1 MITSVCER
9 VRARQVAFSRVW
21 SRLVAQF
28 FFFCSGT
35 FGRVLPSFFV
45 ICRTKTVFSGMAG
58 NGRLRHWLGSRL
70 LRMVPAPGAG
80 CASCH
85 DIRFKLVCNC
95 GRAAA
100 AFVYVPHNCTSI
112 LRSLRFHGISGCIP
126 DYCVSRKAKSLK
138 QLRPG
143 LIEQSRTERGQR
155 VRDLTRPAHASLFE
169 RLPNNLF
176 AGRFDSAAADGV
188 TRLPEYVV
196 RTLCFSHSL
205 LIVYP
210 LSSSQIIG
218 THPFLCDWPAGNG
231 EEEKAEQAVSISL
244 RFVYFFEVGEAFAGG
259 SFGAGREVENLDR
272 EPAGVVEVAKRL
284 QDGPEIQ
291 LAHARSA

>member
-1 MITSVCER
+1 
-9 VRARQVAFSRVW
+9 
-21 SRLVAQF
+21 
-28 FFFCSGT
+28 
-35 FGRVLPSFFV
+35 
-45 ICRTKTVFSGMAG
+45 MAG
-58 NGRLRHWLGSRL
+58 NGRLRHWLGREGSRL

-85 DIRFKLVCNC
+85 DIHFKLVCNC
-95 GRAAA
+95 GRAPA
-100 AFVYVPHNCTSI
+100 AFVRFANNCTTE
-112 LRSLRFHGISGCIP
+112 LRSLQFLGISGCIP

-169 RLPNNLF
+169 RLTNNLF

-196 RTLCFSHSL
+196 RTLCSSHSL

-210 LSSSQIIG
+210 LLSSQIIG

-244 RFVYFFEVGEAFAGG
+244 RFVYFFQVGEAFAGG

-272 EPAGVVEVAKRL
+272 EPAGVVEVF
-284 QDGPEIQ
+284 
-291 LAHARSA
+291 